1 MANRKVAIITPGSFV
16 IPSGRSSSVERVV
29 EKVSPLAAG
38 LLDVRIYGVAGSGLP
53 AKGEVAGV
61 PCWRLPG
68 GSRYIPS
75 ILRHLR
81 IWRPD
86 TVEVHNRPAL
96 AYRLKAKL
104 PGSRVLLTL
113 HSTNFIS
120 APRLRPD
127 RALRYLEALDGLIVN
142 SEYLK
147 LEIRRRFPLLAKEIY
162 VNRLGVSLDDFAP
175 RWTPAGEALREARL
189 KDLGWEGAKIVLF
202 VGRLIPSKGG
212 HHLLTA
218 WEKIVKAEPEAM
230 LLIVGSAFYGND
242 RETGYTRRLKAEAAT
257 YGGSVR
263 FLPFVPYPQ
272 VADWYNLADVLVV
285 PSGEEEAFGLVNVE
299 AMASAVPVVAAR
311 VGGIPEIVADGQAG
325 FLYSPEA
332 WREQLSERV
341 LQLLGDRDLR
351 RRMGC
356 CGRELARQHFRW
368 DHTASRWV
376 RLIRE
381 SRY

>member
-1 MANRKVAIITPGSFV
+1 MANRKVAIVTPGSFV

-29 EKVSPLAAG
+29 EKVAPLAAG

-53 AKGEVAGV
+53 TRGEVAGV

-75 ILRHLR
+75 ILHHLR

-104 PGSRVLLTL
+104 PHTRVLLTL
-113 HSTNFIS
+113 HSTTFIS
-120 APRLRPD
+120 PPRLRSD

-142 SEYLK
+142 SDYLK
-147 LEIRRRFPLLAKEIY
+147 REVRLRFPSLAREIN
-162 VNRLGVSLDDFAP
+162 VNPLGVSLDDFVP

-189 KDLGWEGAKIVLF
+189 KDFGWEGAKIVLF

-212 HHLLTA
+212 HHLLMA
-218 WEKIVKAEPEAM
+218 WEEIVKAVPEAI
-230 LLIVGSAFYGND
+230 LLIIGSAFYGDD
-242 RETGYTRRLKAEAAT
+242 RETGYTKRLKAMAAT

-263 FLPFVPYPQ
+263 FLPFVPYPK

-285 PSGEEEAFGLVNVE
+285 PSGEDEAFGLVNVE

-311 VGGIPEIVADGQAG
+311 VGGIPEVVADGKSG
-325 FLYSPEA
+325 LLYSPAA

-341 LQLLGDRDLR
+341 AHLLEDRDLR

-356 CGRELARQHFRW
+356 FGRELAREHFRW
-368 DHTASRWV
+368 DHTAERWV
-376 RLIRE
+376 QLIRE
-381 SRY
+381 S